1 MLKRL
6 ISTFIVFTLILTL
19 YPLKGYTDLTKTEK
33 IVSVAKSQLGV
44 PYKWAGT
51 TPTGFDCSGFI
62 GYVFDKAGIALP
74 RTASGQYN
82 TGVAVRKSELKVG
95 DLVFFET
102 YKPGPSH
109 SGIYVGNN
117 KFIHASSSNGISIS
131 SVNDP
136 YYWSSRYLG
145 ARRVF
150 EEPEEPPVA
159 KVLETLPDG
168 QYHDIPKNHW
178 AHAELLWLGEQKLIN
193 GNGQSQF
200 SPNEPVSRALAAVV
214 FARVFD
220 LPTGNT
226 ENGFSDVSEDHWAAG
241 VISAVSREGLITGM
255 TETTYNPDEILTR
268 EQIAV
273 VFNRAFELITNT
285 SATMTFSDVDEEYWA
300 YEDITVL
307 SMSGITGGYLDN
319 TYRPK
324 RELTRAEFA
333 VFIYRALQMN

>member
-6 ISTFIVFTLILTL
+6 ISSLIVISLILTL

-44 PYKWAGT
+44 PYRYGGT
-51 TPTGFDCSGFI
+51 TTNGFDCSGFI
-62 GYVFDKAGIALP
+62 RYVFDKAGIALP
-74 RTASGQYN
+74 RTASQQYN
-82 TGVAVRKSELKVG
+82 TGEAVNKSELKIG

-109 SGIYVGNN
+109 SGIYVGNS

-150 EEPEEPPVA
+150 VEPVV
-159 KVLETLPDG
+159 KVLEALPDG

-178 AHAELLWLGEQKLIN
+178 AYRSVTSLGEQKLIN
-193 GNGQSQF
+193 GSGQSLF
-200 SPNEPVSRALAAVV
+200 LPNNLITRAEAAVV
-214 FARVFD
+214 LSRVFD
-220 LPTGNT
+220 LPTGNKKSD
-226 ENGFSDVSEDHWAAG
+226 FSDVPEDHWAAG
-241 VISAVSREGLITGM
+241 AISAVSKEGLITGI
-255 TETTYNPDEILTR
+255 TENTFSLDEALTR
-268 EQIAV
+268 EQVAV
-273 VFNRAFELITNT
+273 VFNRAFELKKN
-285 SATMTFSDVDEEYWA
+285 SLETMTFSDVEKKYWA
-300 YEDITVL
+300 YEAIQLLAD
-307 SMSGITGGYLDN
+307 SGITGGYTDN

-324 RELTRAEFA
+324 REVTRAEFA
-333 VFIYRALQMN
+333 VFVDRALQMN